1 MGHAAA
7 PARANEPA
15 VWHRHFARA
24 RQQRQQQLRPRPP
37 YLRPLQGRTVA
48 PAVACAAVSTTV
60 RRRTWGQLSPGLRN
74 RGWAGLCS
82 DPARAAAEAAE
93 TVAVPAGLRPTAAS
107 LAIAAF
113 LLLSL
118 LHRRLLRAL
127 AANGAP
133 APPVGLV
140 AAVHA
145 VVFLVAAL
153 VVSRKAAPTGSGS
166 PEGGSGRAGLT
177 LIAAIVVIEVL
188 SWMTLGSLAAGG
200 SLALK
205 VALLSGAAVPYTM
218 SLSVLLLRRPFEP
231 LAWAG
236 ALLVAIG
243 VACCGLGSL
252 PGIRTAAQAAL
263 LVGAFIMPGL
273 TLVGREVLLKG
284 SPLLKESPSVGLA
297 AGALLVS
304 VAQLAATLLSQ
315 GWGAP
320 SWAAVVAPL
329 YSSGAALLW
338 QYIAVS
344 AALRLSL
351 VWAVQASSACAVQ
364 LVNALAVPLGAAV
377 LAPASARNLLALG
390 LSAVGAALYC
400 WARLEQPQAAA
411 RIEQAEL
418 SPEAKVKK
426 TQMSFLEELK
436 AAQQEE
442 EMEKQ
447 REKEEA
453 QKRLAMQQRK
463 EARLNRLKER
473 WLEEEAKQMAMNED
487 QQDAAVPRMY
497 IEEEDDYVE
506 DRKSTLE
513 APREVV
519 APLTSEELKQIEM
532 DEASLGTMWKK
543 WMMENPNEWRKQEA
557 AARQGDA
564 A

>member
-145 VVFLVAAL
+145 VVFLAALLASHRPSGPRGSPQGGPGRARFALVAA
-153 VVSRKAAPTGSGS
+153 VVVA
-166 PEGGSGRAGLT
+166 
-177 LIAAIVVIEVL
+177 EVL
-188 SWMTLGSLAAGG
+188 SWMALGGLAAAG
-200 SLALK
+200 SPALA
-205 VALLSGAAVPYTM
+205 VALLSGSAVPYVM
-218 SLSVLLLRRPFEP
+218 SLSGVLLRRRFEP

-236 ALLVAIG
+236 ALLVAAG
-243 VACCGLGSL
+243 VACCSLGAL
-252 PGIRTAAQAAL
+252 PTIRNAAQAAL
-263 LVGAFIMPGL
+263 LAGAFAVPGL
-273 TLVGREVLLKG
+273 AMVGREALLKG
-284 SPLLKESPSVGLA
+284 SHSVGLA
-297 AGALLVS
+297 AGALLLS

-315 GWGAP
+315 SWTPA
-320 SWAAVVAPL
+320 WAALVAPL
-329 YSSGAALLW
+329 YSSGAAGLW
-338 QYIAVS
+338 LYIAVS
-344 AALRLSL
+344 GALRVSL
-351 VWAVQASSACAVQ
+351 VWALRASSASSVQ
-364 LVNALAVPLGAAV
+364 LANALAVPLGAAS
-377 LAPASARNLLALG
+377 LAPASARNLSALV
-390 LSAVGAALYC
+390 LSTAGATLYC
-400 WARLEQPQAAA
+400 WARLGQPQATAGLA
-411 RIEQAEL
+411 QAEL
-418 SPEAKVKK
+418 SLDARAKK
-426 TQMSFLEELK
+426 TQMTFLEELK

-442 EMEKQ
+442 QMEKLR
-447 REKEEA
+447 REEEA
-453 QKRLAMQQRK
+453 ARRLAMEQRK
-463 EARLNRLKER
+463 EERLKRLKER
-473 WLEEEAKQMAMNED
+473 WLEEEGKQTMKEGG
-487 QQDAAVPRMY
+487 QQNIEVPRMY
-497 IEEEDDYVE
+497 AQEEIKES
-506 DRKSTLE
+506 STSNAG
-513 APREVV
+513 APREDDV
-519 APLTSEELKQIEM
+519 PLTSAEIKQIEM
-532 DEASLGTMWKK
+532 DEAYLGSMWKK
-543 WMMENPNEWRKQEA
+543 WMLENPAEWRRQET
-557 AARQGDA
+557 AARQGDTV
-564 A
+564 